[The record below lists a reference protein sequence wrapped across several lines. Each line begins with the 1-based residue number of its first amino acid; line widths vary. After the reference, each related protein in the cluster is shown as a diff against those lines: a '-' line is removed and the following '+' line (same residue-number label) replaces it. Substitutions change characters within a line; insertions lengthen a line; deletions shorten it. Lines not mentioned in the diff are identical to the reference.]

1 MNNSRWFPCL
11 VVLLALLSC
20 TADQD
25 TLRLTSDLPSG
36 TIPRSGVIELT
47 FSRAVAPADLQNTW
61 TGDPYIEFSPAI
73 PGKFVWQDS
82 VHLVFSPDAQLPGD
96 ARFSGTLNTALLARL
111 SGASSYSGDAEFQFS
126 TERFTLKGAEF
137 FYDRIGEGR
146 TVGIK
151 ANLEFTYL
159 VNPEDVARSLRVE
172 LDGKP
177 WTEVRVVSTAAGR
190 VIAAEFGNI
199 QKLDRSRSIKID
211 FSDELSSPE
220 TGTSLVLEKPFS
232 AEIAPLEELRILG
245 HSFAFDGQQSAIRL
259 SFSQEVDPTG
269 AKEYVAIEPKRAFTL
284 EADGRSLT
292 VKGSFEPGTAFRLV
306 VKKDLES
313 ALGGRLQNDYEADI
327 VFGNVPPSFQFASAS
342 GSYLMLSGAR
352 TIELKTVNLDSLAV
366 RVSQIFQNN
375 LVHFLDKGR
384 SYDYEYYEGDDGWEY
399 RRKMRY
405 TVGTFGRQL
414 DRTMVRIA
422 RRQNQEVS
430 TALDLS
436 SYLQSDFKG
445 FLLVEIANPAEQWRT
460 TSKLVSVSNMGII
473 VKRSTREVM
482 VFVVDLETNEPVPSA
497 QVTLVS
503 ANNQVMDTRQTD
515 GGGLATF
522 ETTGQEEKGFFL
534 KLVTVNKAEDYNF
547 LNLGDYQV
555 ETSRYDVGGKYDRGG
570 NFDAFL
576 YGDRNIYRPG
586 ESIVVAGIV
595 RDLTGASVAA
605 QPVRVKVFNPR
616 GTSIAELQRTLNKE
630 GSFEI
635 THQTLVSSMTGE
647 YRFDLSTGN
656 DTYLASYQVM
666 VEDFVPDRL
675 KVNMRT
681 SLETARPGERIAY
694 TFQALNF
701 FGPPAAGRD
710 WEFEGTF
717 DHNRFRSKAFSDFR
731 FSDDGAK
738 DYTGDPVIFNGKTDQ
753 EGNGSVEFQIPQG
766 VTSTGVLR
774 ARGRVAVFDESGR
787 PVYQLAQTTVFPKD
801 YFIGILQKGD
811 TYVSP
816 NAPQS
821 VELIAVDPSDRPLEN
836 FKAHLELIRM
846 EWHSVLRQHGG
857 SNTLRYVSEKREIP
871 VKSDMVRLGQKPVSY
886 SYSVPRSG
894 EYVLRV
900 SKEGDTGYNQISF
913 YSYSWATTDVTSF
926 EVDPEAR
933 VEIVLDKKVY
943 APGDRARV
951 LFQAPF
957 DGTMLVSVERNKVYS
972 HRYVKVTNNAAAL
985 DLDIGEDL
993 LPNAYVSAVLFRKIK
1008 DRQIPLLAGHGF
1020 VPLLVEKKSN
1030 QIDVSITAPERIRPK
1045 TKQKVTVSA
1054 SGEANVFITLAAVD
1068 EGICQLRNYTTPD
1081 PYGYYYAKRALQTTT
1096 HDFFRDLLPESPVKR
1111 SSPGGGEDAEM
1122 AKRTNPLGVQRFKP
1136 VALWSGILSTSSI
1149 SPNSAGSC
1157 GSWPLPI
1164 RGPATGHPRRR

>member
-1 MNNSRWFPCL
+1 
-11 VVLLALLSC
+11 
-20 TADQD
+20 
-25 TLRLTSDLPSG
+25 
-36 TIPRSGVIELT
+36 
-47 FSRAVAPADLQNTW
+47 
-61 TGDPYIEFSPAI
+61 
-73 PGKFVWQDS
+73 
-82 VHLVFSPDAQLPGD
+82 
-96 ARFSGTLNTALLARL
+96 
-111 SGASSYSGDAEFQFS
+111 
-126 TERFTLKGAEF
+126 
-137 FYDRIGEGR
+137 
-146 TVGIK
+146 
-151 ANLEFTYL
+151 
-159 VNPEDVARSLRVE
+159 
-172 LDGKP
+172 
-177 WTEVRVVSTAAGR
+177 
-190 VIAAEFGNI
+190 
-199 QKLDRSRSIKID
+199 
-211 FSDELSSPE
+211 
-220 TGTSLVLEKPFS
+220 
-232 AEIAPLEELRILG
+232 LRILG

-269 AKEYVAIEPKRAFTL
+269 AKEYVAIEPKRAFAL

-327 VFGNVPPSFQFASAS
+327 VFGNVPPSFQSASAS

-635 THQTLVSSMTGE
+635 TH
-647 YRFDLSTGN
+647 
-656 DTYLASYQVM
+656 
-666 VEDFVPDRL
+666 
-675 KVNMRT
+675 
-681 SLETARPGERIAY
+681 
-694 TFQALNF
+694 
-701 FGPPAAGRD
+701 
-710 WEFEGTF
+710 
-717 DHNRFRSKAFSDFR
+717 
-731 FSDDGAK
+731 
-738 DYTGDPVIFNGKTDQ
+738 
-753 EGNGSVEFQIPQG
+753 
-766 VTSTGVLR
+766 
-774 ARGRVAVFDESGR
+774 
-787 PVYQLAQTTVFPKD
+787 
-801 YFIGILQKGD
+801 
-811 TYVSP
+811 
-816 NAPQS
+816 
-821 VELIAVDPSDRPLEN
+821 
-836 FKAHLELIRM
+836 
-846 EWHSVLRQHGG
+846 
-857 SNTLRYVSEKREIP
+857 
-871 VKSDMVRLGQKPVSY
+871 
-886 SYSVPRSG
+886 
-894 EYVLRV
+894 
-900 SKEGDTGYNQISF
+900 
-913 YSYSWATTDVTSF
+913 
-926 EVDPEAR
+926 
-933 VEIVLDKKVY
+933 
-943 APGDRARV
+943 
-951 LFQAPF
+951 
-957 DGTMLVSVERNKVYS
+957 
-972 HRYVKVTNNAAAL
+972 
-985 DLDIGEDL
+985 
-993 LPNAYVSAVLFRKIK
+993 
-1008 DRQIPLLAGHGF
+1008 
-1020 VPLLVEKKSN
+1020 
-1030 QIDVSITAPERIRPK
+1030 
-1045 TKQKVTVSA
+1045 
-1054 SGEANVFITLAAVD
+1054 
-1068 EGICQLRNYTTPD
+1068 
-1081 PYGYYYAKRALQTTT
+1081 
-1096 HDFFRDLLPESPVKR
+1096 
-1111 SSPGGGEDAEM
+1111 
-1122 AKRTNPLGVQRFKP
+1122 
-1136 VALWSGILSTSSI
+1136 
-1149 SPNSAGSC
+1149 
-1157 GSWPLPI
+1157 
-1164 RGPATGHPRRR
+1164 